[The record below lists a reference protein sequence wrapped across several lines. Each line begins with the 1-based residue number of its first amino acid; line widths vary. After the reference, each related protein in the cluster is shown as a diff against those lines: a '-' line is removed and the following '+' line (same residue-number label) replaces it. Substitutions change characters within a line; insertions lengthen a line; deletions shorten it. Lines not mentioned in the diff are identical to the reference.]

1 MRGGA
6 KKRIMPHLEVKKM
19 TSEASGRLA
28 LFLKWQLF
36 GTVGRLGVLE
46 IVPGQMY

>member
-6 KKRIMPHLEVKKM
+6 KKRIMPHLEVKM